1 MPPLEN
7 NAKRSIEMAS
17 DRFEQKYRVG
27 WSGLDANHHMGNI
40 SYLDRA
46 HDTRMFFFAQKGF
59 TMARFA
65 AERFGPVVV
74 RDELVYRKELR
85 LLDEFTVDFELA
97 GISQDGVRF
106 RVRNTFR
113 NAKNEVAAAV
123 TSEGVWFDLERRRP
137 RAPPPELDELMRAL
151 RHTNDFEEIPAKN
164 ASGDGSREA
173 SPLKG

>member
-1 MPPLEN
+1 
-7 NAKRSIEMAS
+7 MAS
-17 DRFEQKYRVG
+17 DHFEQKYRVG

-46 HDTRMFFFAQKGF
+46 HDTRMFFFAQEGF

-74 RDELVYRKELR
+74 RDELVYKKELR
-85 LLDEFTVDFELA
+85 LLDEFRVDFELA

-113 NAKNEVAAAV
+113 NAAGEVAAAV

-151 RHTNDFEEIPAKN
+151 RHTNDFEEMQGKNSPNASQRATSPAK
-164 ASGDGSREA
+164 R
-173 SPLKG
+173 